1 MDSKELAMGIV
12 AAVLVATV
20 VLSPVAC
27 TAHRHKVIAELIEGG
42 TSPLEAKCAIEGDS
56 LGTNTCAALAATRI
70 RE

>member
-1 MDSKELAMGIV
+1 MEGRELAMGIV
-12 AAVLVATV
+12 IAVLVATV

-27 TAHRHKVIAELIEGG
+27 TAHRHKVIADLIEGG

-70 RE
+70 KE

>member
-20 VLSPVAC
+20 ILSPVAC
-27 TAHRHKVIAELIEGG
+27 TAHRHKVIADLIEGG

-56 LGTNTCAALAATRI
+56 LGTNTCAALAAMRAAQ
-70 RE
+70 